1 MKRQFSIFTTIILTF
16 AFTASAAFA
25 QPKNAGL
32 LPTNPFYFLKEWGRG
47 IKLVLSVKTIRKA
60 EVVLGILNSKALEIK
75 ALSEINAMNREA
87 IQQAMVNYQDSAAEF
102 ELLLGQLSQ
111 LDSLLEKIL
120 AHAVNY
126 PEIVDAKI
134 LDIILSKTDSPL
146 PIIRQLTTL
155 IHRQNNP
162 WTELAV
168 AELIDRLE
176 NRAPLLKL
184 QEDLLIVFNGRLQA
198 NLSQD
203 NGSFLLQIKQVFGS
217 QLLRIVSLDQMREM
231 LPASD
236 LKNQLS
242 VIRQQILESQESG
255 IGELQVL
262 AAIQTVKELAK
273 EMKNK
278 KLTEQ
283 IEFLL
288 SQAESLV
295 EDGNY
300 AAAFGQVSVTSTIVK
315 NNIIQQ
321 LTDFDAELDE
331 VKARFDELSGIVR
344 NLDLEQNITK
354 ILKELLLEA
363 ERRIIRLDQR
373 PSLSLL
379 RNTKLLLAII
389 DELRGY

>member
-1 MKRQFSIFTTIILTF
+1 MKRPFSIFTTIILTF

>member
-1 MKRQFSIFTTIILTF
+1 M
-16 AFTASAAFA
+16 
-25 QPKNAGL
+25 
-32 LPTNPFYFLKEWGRG
+32 
-47 IKLVLSVKTIRKA
+47 KTIRKA

>member
-1 MKRQFSIFTTIILTF
+1 
-16 AFTASAAFA
+16 
-25 QPKNAGL
+25 
-32 LPTNPFYFLKEWGRG
+32 
-47 IKLVLSVKTIRKA
+47 
-60 EVVLGILNSKALEIK
+60 
-75 ALSEINAMNREA
+75 
-87 IQQAMVNYQDSAAEF
+87 
-102 ELLLGQLSQ
+102 
-111 LDSLLEKIL
+111 
-120 AHAVNY
+120 
-126 PEIVDAKI
+126 
-134 LDIILSKTDSPL
+134 
-146 PIIRQLTTL
+146 
-155 IHRQNNP
+155 
-162 WTELAV
+162 
-168 AELIDRLE
+168 
-176 NRAPLLKL
+176 
-184 QEDLLIVFNGRLQA
+184 
-198 NLSQD
+198 
-203 NGSFLLQIKQVFGS
+203 
-217 QLLRIVSLDQMREM
+217 MREM